1 MEEFSWESLV
11 QQVNEF
17 WARLRAQLPDDLVSR
32 EAATEIV
39 RLTRP
44 VDPFNYSDL
53 LAPVIGLAGLLLGV
67 ILSGVALA
75 SLGTLLASMLALGFL
90 LTEVYGVTLEVD
102 GIRPPPYA

>member
-1 MEEFSWESLV
+1 VEEFSFEALAK
-11 QQVNEF
+11 QVREF
-17 WARLRAQLPDDLVSR
+17 WERLRAELPEGLFSR
-32 EAATEIV
+32 EGATELV

-44 VDPFNYSDL
+44 VEPFNYSDL

-67 ILSGVALA
+67 LLSGVALA

-102 GIRPPPYA
+102 GMRPPPYA

>member
-1 MEEFSWESLV
+1 MEEFSFEALAK
-11 QQVNEF
+11 QVREF
-17 WARLRAQLPDDLVSR
+17 WERLRAELPEGLFSR
-32 EAATEIV
+32 EGATELV

-44 VDPFNYSDL
+44 VEPFNYSDL

-67 ILSGVALA
+67 LLSGVALA

-102 GIRPPPYA
+102 GMRPPPYA

>member
-1 MEEFSWESLV
+1 MEEFSFEALA

-17 WARLRAQLPDDLVSR
+17 WTRLRAQLPEDLFSR
-32 EAATEIV
+32 EGATEIV

-44 VDPFNYSDL
+44 VEPFNYSDL

-75 SLGTLLASMLALGFL
+75 SLGTLLASILALGFL